1 MDVELPNGK
10 VIEGV
15 PEGTSKTEIMRK
27 AVNAGL
33 ATYADFGE
41 RMDPTEG
48 MSGLQK
54 FAAGYGKATMDAAR
68 GVGQL
73 LTSDDSDAGRSL
85 QASIDESR
93 RRDAPLMQTGAGTA
107 GNLINNIVM
116 AAPTAAI
123 PGANTVL
130 GSAVIGGAMGALQPT
145 ASNESV
151 IDQAG
156 TGALFGAAG
165 QVAGRAI
172 PSVVKAAVSPFY
184 RGGRERLAG
193 EVIERF
199 AENADDVMRRAG
211 ERSNVPGI
219 NYSLAEATQDPGI
232 AILQRGAQSLDP
244 TISGGL
250 TRQGVENIDAARAAL
265 QGIGGDDAAMEAAQ
279 QARAA
284 FARTAYDAP
293 NAAMVEADD
302 ALRTLMERPSMSQAW
317 ERARRLAAEAGE
329 TLVEG
334 RDMPAQEVPT
344 GLVNEFGRAIT
355 RETPEQSARYSGR
368 GLHYLKMAMDN
379 LLSDPSSGIAGTE
392 AAAVRGTRN
401 ALVDWLGERVP
412 GYNAA
417 RQGYAAASRPINQME
432 VGRALYDRMTP
443 ALADSA
449 GAVLPRTRAE
459 SYANALRNADTLTQQ
474 ATDFPG
480 ARFDSVMSPEQQETI
495 YGIRDFLARRAAADE
510 LGRGAGSNT
519 AQNLVSQN
527 IMRQII
533 GPLGLPESWGE
544 SVAARMVG
552 RGVDVIARPAE
563 TAVQEVLVE
572 ALRNPQRGAELL
584 QRLQPSQRQQLAEAL
599 YRYALPGASIGSGAY
614 AAGQ

>member
-73 LTSDDSDAGRSL
+73 LTSDDSEVGRSL

-93 RRDAPLMQTGAGTA
+93 RLDAPLTSSGAGAA
-107 GNLINNIVM
+107 GNFVNNLLM

-151 IDQAG
+151 LDQAG

-165 QVAGRAI
+165 QMAGRAI
-172 PSVVKAAVSPFY
+172 PSVVKAAVAPFY
-184 RGGRERLAG
+184 QGGRERLAG

-199 AENADDVMRRAG
+199 ATNADDAMRNAG
-211 ERSNVPGI
+211 TRSNVPGV
-219 NYSLAEATQDPGI
+219 NYTLAEATQDPGL

-244 TISGGL
+244 AISGGL
-250 TRQGVENIDAARAAL
+250 TRQGVENIDAARGAL
-265 QGIGGDDAAMEAAQ
+265 QAIGGDDAAMQA
-279 QARAA
+279 ARAA
-284 FARTAYDAP
+284 RDAAAGPLYQSATQAQVTVTPELAALFGRPAVREAYQTAVENAANRGIQLPPLDALQPGATIGGDVLHTVKMALDANISGAPMRGIAGDTAGAMADARTAMLAQID
-293 NAAMVEADD
+293 
-302 ALRTLMERPSMSQAW
+302 QAIP
-317 ERARRLAAEAGE
+317 
-329 TLVEG
+329 
-334 RDMPAQEVPT
+334 DYAQ
-344 GLVNEFGRAIT
+344 
-355 RETPEQSARYSGR
+355 
-368 GLHYLKMAMDN
+368 
-379 LLSDPSSGIAGTE
+379 
-392 AAAVRGTRN
+392 
-401 ALVDWLGERVP
+401 
-412 GYNAA
+412 A
-417 RQGYAAASRPINQME
+417 RQVYTQGSRPINQME
-432 VGRALYDRMTP
+432 IGRALYDRMTP
-443 ALADSA
+443 ALADSS
-449 GAVLPRTRAE
+449 GATLPRTRAE
-459 SYANALRNADTLTQQ
+459 SYAAALRNGDQIAANATGMPHARLDAVMDPQQ
-474 ATDFPG
+474 L
-480 ARFDSVMSPEQQETI
+480 EQI
-495 YGIRDFLARRAAADE
+495 YGVRDFLARRAAVDE

-527 IMRQII
+527 LMRQII

-544 SVAARMVG
+544 SVAARMFG
-552 RGVDVIARPAE
+552 RGVDVVARPAE

-572 ALRNPQRGAELL
+572 ALRDPQRGAQLL

-599 YRYALPGASIGSGAY
+599 YRYALPAASVGSGAY